1 MTESTRNLVYLLLD
15 MIDALERSSRGNSA
29 LFSQDSERTSEA
41 KNELL
46 ALLGSS
52 KPQSKAAKGAS
63 TKVELIGFLPSALI
77 DRTKFP
83 SNSDVVR
90 LANQSLGLQMP
101 RWEKKKRD
109 ELIGTLISAI
119 AQREERELGMFLEAW
134 KKFVGSE
141 SIAQTRSQKKNYV
154 DTWLDFFEQY
164 QQEK

>member
-1 MTESTRNLVYLLLD
+1 MRESTKNLVYLLLD
-15 MIDALERSSRGNSA
+15 MIDALGRSSHGNSA
-29 LFSQDSERTSEA
+29 LFIQEGERINEA

-46 ALLGSS
+46 ALLSSS
-52 KPQSKAAKGAS
+52 KPQPNATKGVS

-77 DRTKFP
+77 DRAKFP

-119 AQREERELGMFLEAW
+119 AQRDERDLGMFLDAW

-141 SIAQTRSQKKNYV
+141 STVKARSPKKNYV